1 MKEICWRENEN
12 WISSASLPRSLC
24 PTLISQ
30 NSHPCIKQHT
40 AKEPS
45 KAQFDKEKYLWCF
58 CKCFCTSKHSVVESL
73 GRPGIE
79 ILWAQVSWGR
89 LIEKE
94 WRRPILQG
102 VGLRMGRANLTKKWS
117 ESMSKCQYSAVGR
130 VVSGNASISEP
141 NERQISQKKKKE
153 YLPQVW
159 FNKVWHQSKL
169 GLKMS
174 VFTTRAW
181 WADSVAIWV
190 SVSHIKY
197 EEKYI

>member
-40 AKEPS
+40 ANISDVSVRVSAHPN
-45 KAQFDKEKYLWCF
+45 
-58 CKCFCTSKHSVVESL
+58 SVVGSL

-79 ILWAQVSWGR
+79 ILAYGPKLV
-89 LIEKE
+89 EKE
-94 WRRPILQG
+94 WRRPMLQG

-130 VVSGNASISEP
+130 VVSGNASISE
-141 NERQISQKKKKE
+141 

-159 FNKVWHQSKL
+159 FNKVLHQSKL

-174 VFTTRAW
+174 VFTKRAW

-190 SVSHIKY
+190 SFSHTKY